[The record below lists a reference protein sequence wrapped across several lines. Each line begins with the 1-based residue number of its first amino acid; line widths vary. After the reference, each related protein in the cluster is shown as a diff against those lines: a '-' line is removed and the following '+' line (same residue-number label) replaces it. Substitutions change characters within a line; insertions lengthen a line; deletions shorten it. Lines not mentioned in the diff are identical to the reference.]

1 MTRSTRIICRER
13 DVIECDNDS
22 DSWEARMEAEGRED
36 ADPHSDWE
44 AAKEKLIR
52 LVCLA
57 TGHDPAEQLAEPIG
71 ALTDDWLLV
80 VSPGRDQPSDEEDC
94 DSRRLSVVSRTKGLT
109 VLS

>member
-1 MTRSTRIICRER
+1 
-13 DVIECDNDS
+13 
-22 DSWEARMEAEGRED
+22 MEAEGKDD

-44 AAKEKLIR
+44 TAREKLIR

-57 TGHDPAEQLAEPIG
+57 TGHDPAEQLDAPIA

-80 VSPGRDQPSDEEDC
+80 VSPGRDEPWDEEDT

-109 VLS
+109 IFS